1 MRIVPRLVL
10 TSVLAGTALI
20 ATGQHVTS
28 QQPGVVT
35 IAAGYA
41 VDLDTL
47 RQWDKRVDGLMR
59 TGDLIRVS
67 RMNDPSVEGR
77 THEYLAQHY
86 EGVPVHGGG
95 VSRQLD
101 GAGVTVSLFGTLHQG
116 IDVVATPG
124 LSESEVAVLL
134 ERMLGAGLV
143 AGEPSLGVLPL
154 PDGSYALAYRVAMSD
169 GFVYFVDAGDG
180 RVLHRVHARMMQAAI
195 GAGTNFQ
202 GKRRKL
208 STTFANDRFEAFD
221 AMRPAEIVT
230 LDLRF
235 NNRREDR
242 LFEEHMVDDLPP
254 GERVWTSD
262 DIAADA
268 DNDWDDP
275 AVVDAHAYSGW
286 FYDYLFA
293 RHGWAGVDGAN
304 GRILLMVND
313 PDATAYF
320 GLPPYGPEGTGVFNY
335 GRLVD
340 ESSEQALVTADI
352 VGHEMMHAVTH
363 FSVSNRTGDPFPLLF
378 TQLPVGTRLGPK
390 SLTDY
395 KGDTYT
401 CPTARFRGLVMTPD
415 GFDVGLVPAWCV
427 DGRFLLASSHGGAI
441 HESYS
446 DIFGESLEFYY
457 EDEDLAGDYLLGG
470 ELEIGP
476 FRSLSDPRSIDDGF
490 FPDAYGDRYEFALTL
505 SEEGYWDYSG
515 FVFVDGQYYGATDWF
530 GYGGDHWNSL
540 FLSHAFYLAIEGG
553 THRSTGATVE
563 GVGGGHRAEIERIFF
578 RAMRDLMP
586 AAASLPIAADV
597 IRQSA
602 ADLAPGGNAQRAIDQ
617 ALRAVGLLP

>member
-1 MRIVPRLVL
+1 MRIAPRLVL
-10 TSVLAGTALI
+10 TSVLAGTVLI
-20 ATGQHVTS
+20 ATGRHVTS
-28 QQPGVVT
+28 QQPGAVS
-35 IAAGYA
+35 IAAGHA

-47 RQWDKRVDGLMR
+47 RHWDRRVDGLVR
-59 TGDLIRVS
+59 TGDLIAMS
-67 RMNDPSVEGR
+67 RLNDPSVEGR
-77 THEYLAQHY
+77 THEYLAQYY

-101 GAGVTVSLFGTLHQG
+101 GAGVTVSLFGALHQG
-116 IDVVATPG
+116 IDVAATPA

-134 ERMLGAGLV
+134 ERIHGAEIV
-143 AGEPSLGVLPL
+143 AGEPALGVLPL
-154 PDGSYALAYRVAMSD
+154 PDGSYALSYRVAMSD

-180 RVLHRVHARMMQAAI
+180 RVLHRVHARMSQSAI

-202 GKRRKL
+202 GQRRKL
-208 STTFANDRFEAFD
+208 NTTYANERFEALD

-235 NNRREDR
+235 NNRREKR
-242 LFEEHMVDDLPP
+242 LVEEHVIDDLPP
-254 GERVWTSD
+254 GERVWTAD

-275 AVVDAHAYSGW
+275 AVVDAHAYAGW
-286 FYDYLFA
+286 FYDYLSA

-304 GRILLMVND
+304 GRITLMVND

-320 GLPPYGPEGTGVFNY
+320 ALPPYGPEGTGVFNY
-335 GRLVD
+335 GRSVD
-340 ESSEQALVTADI
+340 ETSEQAWVTADI
-352 VGHEMMHAVTH
+352 VAHEMMHGVTH
-363 FSVSNRTGDPFPLLF
+363 FAVSNRTGDPYPLIL
-378 TQLPVGTRLGPK
+378 THLPVGARLGPR
-390 SLTDY
+390 SFTDR

-401 CPTARFRGLVMTPD
+401 CPTARFRGLVVAPD

-457 EDEDLAGDYLLGG
+457 EDEGLAGDYLSGG
-470 ELEIGP
+470 ELEVGP
-476 FRSLSDPRSIDDGF
+476 FRSLSDPGSVGDGF
-490 FPDAYGDRYEFALTL
+490 YPDAYGDRYEFALTL

-515 FVFVDGQYYGATDWF
+515 FVFVHGRYYGSTRGF
-530 GYGGDHWNSL
+530 GYGGNHWNSL
-540 FLSHAFYLAIEGG
+540 FLSHAFYLAVEGG
-553 THRSTGATVE
+553 THGSTGVTVE
-563 GVGGGHRAEIERIFF
+563 GVGGGDRAEIERIFF

-586 AAASLPIAADV
+586 AAASLPTAADA

-602 ADLAPGGNAQRAIDQ
+602 ADLAPGGDAQRAIDQ
-617 ALRAVGLLP
+617 ALRAVGLAP

>member
-1 MRIVPRLVL
+1 
-10 TSVLAGTALI
+10 
-20 ATGQHVTS
+20 
-28 QQPGVVT
+28 
-35 IAAGYA
+35 
-41 VDLDTL
+41 
-47 RQWDKRVDGLMR
+47 
-59 TGDLIRVS
+59 
-67 RMNDPSVEGR
+67 
-77 THEYLAQHY
+77 
-86 EGVPVHGGG
+86 VHGGG

-180 RVLHRVHARMMQAAI
+180 RVLHRVHARMMQSAI

-202 GKRRKL
+202 RKRRKL
-208 STTFANDRFEAFD
+208 NTTFANDRFEAFD

-242 LFEEHMVDDLPP
+242 LYEEHMVDDLPP
-254 GERVWTSD
+254 GERAWTSD

-268 DNDWDDP
+268 NNDWDDP
-275 AVVDAHAYSGW
+275 AVVDAHACSGW

-335 GRLVD
+335 GRSVD

-363 FSVSNRTGDPFPLLF
+363 FSVSNRTGDPFPLLI

-401 CPTARFRGLVMTPD
+401 CPTARFQGLVMTPD
-415 GFDVGLVPAWCV
+415 GFDAGLVPAWCV

-457 EDEDLAGDYLLGG
+457 EDEGLASDYLIGG
-470 ELEIGP
+470 ELGIGP
-476 FRSLSDPRSIDDGF
+476 IRSLSDPLSIDGGF

-553 THRSTGATVE
+553 THRSTGAAVE
-563 GVGGGHRAEIERIFF
+563 GVGGGHRAEIERI
-578 RAMRDLMP
+578 
-586 AAASLPIAADV
+586 S
-597 IRQSA
+597 SA
-602 ADLAPGGNAQRAIDQ
+602 RCGT
-617 ALRAVGLLP
+617 